1 LFGAPALGRSNG
13 EDNAN
18 GGGFDDQCECFTE
31 INADALGEPTH
42 HPTGFVAPLGPIGIE
57 LVLEDPFDRDYVSAG
72 RTIDKAPCAIILQR
86 LKLQCHGRMPI

>member
-1 LFGAPALGRSNG
+1 
-13 EDNAN
+13 
-18 GGGFDDQCECFTE
+18 
-31 INADALGEPTH
+31 
-42 HPTGFVAPLGPIGIE
+42 LGPIGIE